1 MPEKE
6 TTPEQKEETPKI
18 NIKEQKRL
26 EKMEQH
32 KLELSEKIK
41 ECILCGSVIYF
52 R

>member
-1 MPEKE
+1 MEK
-6 TTPEQKEETPKI
+6 KEEAPKI
-18 NIKEQKRL
+18 DLKEQRRL

-41 ECILCGSVIYF
+41 ECKRCVTSITV

>member
-1 MPEKE
+1 MPEVKSNA
-6 TTPEQKEETPKI
+6 EQKEETPKI

-41 ECILCGSVIYF
+41 DCTLKS
-52 R
+52 